1 MLGIKTKRTL
11 VSGKFADEIREK
23 IHRIQSKRLSKE
35 DCEEI
40 RKNRNMANKKH
51 TLVWK

>member
-1 MLGIKTKRTL
+1 MLGINTKRTL
-11 VSGKFADEIREK
+11 VSGKFADEIRGK

-40 RKNRNMANKKH
+40 RRNRTSANTKY